1 MWAALMGS
9 AVDPVVAGLAIG
21 LVTSA
26 YIPGDRSG
34 HLGVH
39 TYPHRSGAG
48 HRPGAAVPRAPQS
61 PSRPFGH
68 GGPGVDAVGGRLEMN
83 DLLGYAA
90 ELGLDV
96 HTFREDLRR
105 RIHGGRIGRDIASA
119 DRSGVSGTP
128 TFFFNGQ
135 RHTGAHDPGALTR
148 ALDAAREGAEH
159 ACLRPE
165 PKAQLCVLR
174 LAVRRYRTRAQHGPI
189 RPGRAGRRTT
199 DRASGRPAPGRLR
212 PVGQEG
218 PRSRAD
224 AP

>member
-1 MWAALMGS
+1 MS
-9 AVDPVVAGLAIG
+9 DP
-21 LVTSA
+21 
-26 YIPGDRSG
+26 
-34 HLGVH
+34 LG
-39 TYPHRSGAG
+39 
-48 HRPGAAVPRAPQS
+48 
-61 PSRPFGH
+61 F
-68 GGPGVDAVGGRLEMN
+68 
-83 DLLGYAA
+83 AA

-105 RIHGGRIGRDIASA
+105 RIHGGRIERDIASA

-135 RHTGAHDPGALTR
+135 RHNGAHDRGALTR

-165 PKAQLCVLR
+165 PKEQLCVLR
-174 LAVRRYRTRAQHGPI
+174 LAVRRYRTRAQRGPI
-189 RPGRAGRRTT
+189 RPGRRTMA
-199 DRASGRPAPGRLR
+199 RASSRPAPGRLR
-212 PVGQEG
+212 PVGQES